1 MANSMT
7 GFGRGIAMDEGREL
21 QVELK
26 AVNHRYL
33 DISLRMSKALGAFE
47 DRIRKTLSQ
56 KLARGHVD
64 VYVSYRNFGLTG
76 REVRADLQ
84 LAAAYMEA
92 LAQIKERFPA
102 LHDDIT
108 LLGVSRLPDVLAV
121 TDGPEDEEAVAAL
134 LDAALGQALESMTA
148 MRAAEGENLV
158 ADVLVRIGLIAE
170 RLRVVE
176 EQAPAVVTDYRDRLT
191 ERIAALNPGAQ
202 LDEARLATEVALFA
216 DRCSVTEEIVR
227 LKSHLAQFEKT
238 ARAEG
243 AVGRKL
249 DFMVQEMNRETNTIG
264 SKANDLTI
272 TNAVLEIKGEIEKI
286 REQIQ
291 NIE

>member
-1 MANSMT
+1 MSRT
-7 GFGRGIAMDEGREL
+7 G
-21 QVELK
+21 
-26 AVNHRYL
+26 
-33 DISLRMSKALGAFE
+33 ISG
-47 DRIRKTLSQ
+47 
-56 KLARGHVD
+56 
-64 VYVSYRNFGLTG
+64 Y
-76 REVRADLQ
+76 LQ

-191 ERIAALNPGAQ
+191 ERIAALNPGTQ

-238 ARAEG
+238 ARTEG